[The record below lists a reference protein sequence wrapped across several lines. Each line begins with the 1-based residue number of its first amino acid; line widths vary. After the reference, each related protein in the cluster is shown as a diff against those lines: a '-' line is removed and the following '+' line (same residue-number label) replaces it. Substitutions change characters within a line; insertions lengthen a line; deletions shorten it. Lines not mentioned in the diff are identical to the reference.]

1 MVKQPGLKWAKSNMS
16 GINSC
21 KLRKQTSTTKQA
33 NEQQQQKLKQKHSN
47 YGKLLRGGY
56 IQ

>member
-1 MVKQPGLKWAKSNMS
+1 MS

>member
-1 MVKQPGLKWAKSNMS
+1 MS

-21 KLRKQTSTTKQA
+21 GRRKQISTIKQA
-33 NEQQQQKLKQKHSN
+33 NEQQQKKLKQKHSN